1 MSCRTTEVEYRSVWC
16 AAQRSH
22 VQQTGRP
29 GGHFVWPSTPVKSKV
44 RHTRAYTIAY
54 VYVVSTRADVKC
66 HPVLIIIWRRG
77 FKPEIRTPLISVAI
91 VKGRARKDAIGNS
104 PIIATSGH
112 ALALP
117 CRRSLVSG
125 VLDEMMFCHVQFVA
139 SFFYVIRRVS
149 VSLASS
155 YCTSPCHFL
164 LISVSKMPGGDRGRT
179 YGTRSKT
186 VARIADHTSRDLR
199 IVFFRS
205 NRIFESNRPVQS
217 DNSCLH
223 FTLTANI

>member
-1 MSCRTTEVEYRSVWC
+1 M
-16 AAQRSH
+16 
-22 VQQTGRP
+22 
-29 GGHFVWPSTPVKSKV
+29 
-44 RHTRAYTIAY
+44 
-54 VYVVSTRADVKC
+54 STRADVKC

-199 IVFFRS
+199 IVFFS
-205 NRIFESNRPVQS
+205 FESNLRIESAGAIRQQ
-217 DNSCLH
+217 L
-223 FTLTANI
+223 FTLYTYSEYLIHRYFVFVTNESDVRTTEVRTEYLFISIQS